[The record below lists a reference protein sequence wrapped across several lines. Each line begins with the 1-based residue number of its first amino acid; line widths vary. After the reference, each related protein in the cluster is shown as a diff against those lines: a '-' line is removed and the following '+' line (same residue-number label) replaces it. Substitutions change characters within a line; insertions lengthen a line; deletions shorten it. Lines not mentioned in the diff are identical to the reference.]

1 VERMPP
7 FHQREIKIK
16 ATNFKEFTFF
26 SVNFSMISSSS
37 FFEFTDH
44 YSSIFCRK
52 IEGISKT
59 KNALVSLKK
68 ERLDLDTV
76 VGVD

>member
-1 VERMPP
+1 
-7 FHQREIKIK
+7 
-16 ATNFKEFTFF
+16 
-26 SVNFSMISSSS
+26 MISSSS

-44 YSSIFCRK
+44 YSSIFCGKR
-52 IEGISKT
+52 EGMNKT

-76 VGVD
+76 FGVD